1 MNFNDDGAAGL
12 SYRKQPVKDENG
24 FLNVERSMTEASHTE
39 TTKAM
44 QSRPMYHVTNTGQ
57 KPLWQLAAEQPK
69 CLKVR
74 YVKNVDSTRCM

>member
-1 MNFNDDGAAGL
+1 MNFNDDYSAGL
-12 SYRKQPVKDENG
+12 SYKKQPVKDSGG
-24 FLNVERSMTEASHTE
+24 FLELDKRMADDSFTG
-39 TTKAM
+39 TKLAM

-74 YVKNVDSTRCM
+74 YVKNIDSTRCM